1 MRISGMAS
9 GMDIDQMVDDLMRAE
24 RMPQDRY
31 VQDQTFKNWQVDAYR
46 ELNTQVSAFEES
58 VFDRLLTPSSFL
70 QRTGTSSNDSLVSV
84 TSSSGTGNSQYTVSE
99 VKQLAR
105 AATTYSD
112 GSISGGGEGFDPSQ
126 PLGEWEGLPWEKET
140 GAVRTELLRGNEERK
155 TFDLDEETSINDDHP
170 IIVNGV
176 SHTLV
181 DGEPGEGEVS
191 LDAENQTLTFAEPFA
206 NGARVDVQY
215 VDNDEEGRFMFAG
228 AQTFGEDG
236 EELRHDA
243 FITEEDSLQNVL
255 NEFNNSDIGINAFYD
270 SHSDQVSVS
279 RTETGVFN
287 PDGGDEISFY
297 GDDDEDSFFTDFLKL
312 GDDEGQRAQNAKF
325 TINGLETE
333 RRSNTLTMDN
343 LTITLHDE
351 FDESVTVSSSV
362 DTDVIVENITEFVDE
377 YNALLTDVHEKLGE
391 TRNRD
396 YPPLTDEQR
405 RAMTEHEIELW
416 EEQAQSG
423 LLSHDRQLGN
433 FMNQM
438 RENLYQTIN
447 VEGSNIEHL
456 SDLGITTSNDYLE
469 RGKLEIDEGTLHS
482 VVEEDPEGAFNF
494 FSQTG
499 AENGIARN
507 LRETVNDM
515 EEAISRQAG
524 GSNGRYQNHQFS
536 LGREINQLDDRIE
549 NFDRRLEQIENRYW
563 QQFTA
568 MEQAISEAN
577 NQSQMLMNFMFDD
590 GNQMM

>member
-1 MRISGMAS
+1 MRITGMAS

-31 VQDQTFKNWQVDAYR
+31 VQEQTFANWQVDAYR
-46 ELNTQVSAFEES
+46 ELNTKVSAFEES

-84 TSSSGTGNSQYTVSE
+84 TSSSGTGNSEYTVSE
-99 VKQLAR
+99 VNQLAM
-105 AATTYSD
+105 AATTQSTEA
-112 GSISGGGEGFDPSQ
+112 ISEEEGAFDPSR
-126 PLGEWEGLPWEKET
+126 PLGEVEGLNWENGT
-140 GAVRTELLRGNEERK
+140 VHTELLRGEGETD
-155 TFDLDEETSINDDHP
+155 TFEFAEETGLNDEHP
-170 IIVNGV
+170 MIVNVDGV
-176 SHTLV
+176 SHTV
-181 DGEPGEGEVS
+181 IRSGQPGDGEV
-191 LDAENQTLTFAEPFA
+191 LLNADDQTLTFAEPVA
-206 NGARVDVQY
+206 NSARVEVQY
-215 VDNDEEGRFMFAG
+215 VDNDSERQFMFAG
-228 AQTFGEDG
+228 AQTYGEDG
-236 EELRHDA
+236 EVLRHEG

-279 RTETGVFN
+279 RTETGIFN
-287 PDGGDEISFY
+287 PNGGEEMEF
-297 GDDDEDSFFTDFLKL
+297 DDDSFFTEFLNL
-312 GDDEGQRAQNAKF
+312 GNNTDQGAQNASF

-333 RRSNTLTMDN
+333 RRSNTFAMDN

-362 DTDVIVENITEFVDE
+362 DTDAIVENITEFVDE
-377 YNALLTDVHEKLGE
+377 YNALLTEVHEKLGE
-391 TRNRD
+391 SRNRD

-405 RAMTEHEIELW
+405 RDMTEHEIELW

-433 FMNQM
+433 FMSRM
-438 RENLYQTIN
+438 RENLYETVN
-447 VEGSNIEHL
+447 VEGSDIGHL

-469 RGKLEIDEGTLHS
+469 RGRLDIDEGVLRS
-482 VVEEDPEGAFNF
+482 AVEEDPEGASNF
-494 FSQTG
+494 FSQSG
-499 AENGIARN
+499 AENGIAGN
-507 LRETVNDM
+507 LRETINEM
-515 EEAISRQAG
+515 EEAISREAG

-563 QQFTA
+563 RQFTA

-577 NQSQMLMNFMFDD
+577 NQSQMLMNFMFGD